1 MVRVWIIS
9 LEYIFFLLNLSL
21 QALIV
26 TLFLSFDLDLGE
38 TMLCIHTQT
47 VVLCRT
53 YPYILLD
60 ELFRKYFTSAFI
72 QSAHCCIFLNIRPK
86 SLEFRFSLLLCVATT
101 QNQTS
106 LSWRPTNHRESL
118 YSKYCR
124 SKRYSGAGG
133 DDGHYL
139 IWMCSY
145 IHGMLWSVL
154 S

>member
-53 YPYILLD
+53 DPYILLD

-101 QNQTS
+101 QNQTLLS
-106 LSWRPTNHRESL
+106 LRPTNLREPL
-118 YSKYCR
+118 RGPGRGK
-124 SKRYSGAGG
+124 GWVT
-133 DDGHYL
+133 
-139 IWMCSY
+139 I
-145 IHGMLWSVL
+145 
-154 S
+154 

>member
-72 QSAHCCIFLNIRPK
+72 QSAVCCIFLNIRPK

-101 QNQTS
+101 QNQTLLS
-106 LSWRPTNHRESL
+106 LRPTNLREPL
-118 YSKYCR
+118 RGPGRGK
-124 SKRYSGAGG
+124 GWVT
-133 DDGHYL
+133 
-139 IWMCSY
+139 I
-145 IHGMLWSVL
+145 
-154 S
+154 

>member
-9 LEYIFFLLNLSL
+9 LEYTFFLLNLSL

-60 ELFRKYFTSAFI
+60 EHFRKYFTSAFI
-72 QSAHCCIFLNIRPK
+72 QSAYCCIFLNIRPK

-101 QNQTS
+101 QNQTPLS
-106 LSWRPTNHRESL
+106 LRPTNLREPL
-118 YSKYCR
+118 RGPGRGK
-124 SKRYSGAGG
+124 GWVT
-133 DDGHYL
+133 
-139 IWMCSY
+139 I
-145 IHGMLWSVL
+145 
-154 S
+154 